1 MGVVEKGSG
10 GDNVTSKSTMGKVG
24 SGGEIRVAGGGVA
37 GGGVTRMV
45 INRFRQKTIN
55 LNEI

>member
-10 GDNVTSKSTMGKVG
+10 GDNVTSKLTMGKVG
-24 SGGEIRVAGGGVA
+24 SGGEIRVA